1 MAETITGTLAPA
13 RVPARSREPSLKA
26 PPSCKFAD
34 AVKIQTASGLLG
46 RSKTGGTIVAL
57 GPPFFRRTEDT
68 EGSSMT
74 EMSDSFARPT
84 LAGAPAAAPRAMPKD
99 AAHPFA
105 GRHLVVSY
113 LGCDVG
119 ALSDHRG
126 LVSAM
131 RSAVK
136 ASGAELLKT
145 SEHVFSE
152 GGFTAVML
160 LSESHAS
167 VHTYPEFAACFVDLF
182 TCGYNCKGEKFD
194 EVLRAY
200 LRPQEVAIKTF
211 LRSNDVVDD
220 LAGQDSRPS
229 PRPPVPEPARA
240 P

>member
-1 MAETITGTLAPA
+1 
-13 RVPARSREPSLKA
+13 
-26 PPSCKFAD
+26 
-34 AVKIQTASGLLG
+34 
-46 RSKTGGTIVAL
+46 
-57 GPPFFRRTEDT
+57 
-68 EGSSMT
+68 
-74 EMSDSFARPT
+74 MSDSFARPT

-119 ALSDHRG
+119 ALSDHR
-126 LVSAM
+126 V
-131 RSAVK
+131 
-136 ASGAELLKT
+136 
-145 SEHVFSE
+145 
-152 GGFTAVML
+152 
-160 LSESHAS
+160 
-167 VHTYPEFAACFVDLF
+167 